1 MSTISISQ
9 GRLLP
14 ITAARP
20 AEYMPAETALAS
32 LIARVCA
39 VRVLREHHIWE
50 AVRIL
55 PHVAGLPE
63 EMKQSPEFRRLME
76 REAFAAAL
84 RLIAQSCDRACAFRG
99 LDPCGDH
106 WVATLSVGTGLAENP
121 RRERVKAQHRDP
133 PAAMLIALLGSAAG
147 KGKPFARRRRT
158 TAATQKEMQND

>member
-9 GRLLP
+9 HRLPL

-32 LIARVCA
+32 LVARVCA

-63 EMKQSPEFRRLME
+63 DMKQSPEFRRLME
-76 REAFAAAL
+76 KEAFAAAL
-84 RLIAQSCDRACAFRG
+84 RLIAQSCDPARAFRG
-99 LDPCGDH
+99 LDPRGDH
-106 WVATLSVGTGLAENP
+106 WVATLSAPAGLTQT
-121 RRERVKAQHRDP
+121 RRRRFVRADHRDP
-133 PAAMLIALLGSAAG
+133 PAAMLIALLGSVAG
-147 KGKPFARRRRT
+147 KAKPFSR
-158 TAATQKEMQND
+158 